1 MAGVVVPFRG
11 SNGKSRL
18 SLGSAEDRAELAL
31 AMLRDTL
38 SAAEA
43 VGRVV
48 VATAEGGL
56 GSAVAAEL
64 ERLPDEPVL
73 VVMGDLPCAT
83 ARDLLAL
90 LGSTPPGGMALVEG
104 FDGGTNALALSS
116 PRLFAPLYGPGSAAR
131 FRAHAERLGVA
142 CVTAEIPNLVDDVD
156 TSEDLWKLSGRVG
169 PHTQAVLASL
179 QVFTP

>member
-1 MAGVVVPFRG
+1 MVRVVVPFRAFEP
-11 SNGKSRL
+11 KSRL

-31 AMLRDTL
+31 AMLRDTC

-48 VATAEGGL
+48 LATGEGGL

-73 VVMGDLPCAT
+73 VLMGDLPCAT
-83 ARDLLAL
+83 PRDLFAL
-90 LGSTPPGGMALVEG
+90 VGNAPPGGMALVEG
-104 FDGGTNALALSS
+104 SDGGTNALALAS

-142 CVTAEIPNLVDDVD
+142 CVTADIPNLVDDVD
-156 TSEDLWKLSGRVG
+156 TPEDLSTVTGRVG
-169 PHTQAVLASL
+169 PHTKAALASL
-179 QVFTP
+179 QVFVA